1 MRCKRAEVAGA
12 SPACRNQRIA
22 WLSAL
27 LLALVFVLPAQA
39 YASGPGS
46 SGVAVDG
53 VAKQVTA
60 PVAPVLTQ
68 VIQPTTPA
76 APATPVTPVLTQTTP
91 AAPATPVLTQVTAPV
106 APVLTQ
112 VTTPIAPVL
121 TQVTAPIAP
130 VTTPIAAAATPAA
143 PITSV
148 IAPTV
153 SGVRQE
159 TTPVIALV
167 STTPVIALV
176 STTVVPLA
184 PAASRTIAPLVASSV
199 WAPRSTDASAPNA
212 SSPSAFG
219 GPQRVASTHQPL
231 PAAAFSPAAP
241 QLMNAPSSSAGVG
254 SGSGGSG
261 VGPGALLFFFIL
273 ASVFGCWRLLVG
285 SDLVPPAP
293 FVLLAEL
300 PG

>member
-60 PVAPVLTQ
+60 PV
-68 VIQPTTPA
+68 
-76 APATPVTPVLTQTTP
+76 
-91 AAPATPVLTQVTAPV
+91 
-106 APVLTQ
+106 
-112 VTTPIAPVL
+112 APVL